1 MRISDWS
8 SDVCSS
14 DLRLPRGTSDVQGL
28 SDVNMYQQYHLGI
41 TDAIDYSKLKN
52 AKYLIPSMKFEY
64 GIGHIYSGKVGVYNP
79 TIVPTAPASYKEV
92 FDQIGRAA
100 CRGRVCVYV

>member
-14 DLRLPRGTSDVQGL
+14 DLQGL

-79 TIVPTAPASYKEV
+79 KIVPTAPASYKEV